1 MDYSSR
7 LILDCMPTIGRSD
20 DDRFPASVSL
30 PIVDALGITVFV
42 RLFLD
47 NIFAAVVTLLVL
59 LSALLVF
66 ALLLGDVEAKTYEYG
81 MLRALGMRHSALVQI
96 LLMKSTLFSIGGI
109 STGLLCAWL
118 FNLPVCGDRQ
128 PGAGKSTGRGVASEM
143 RRRKAGVMS
152 NVTDMCDM
160 SPLLQSPFPLETVPS
175 SRHPL
180 FSFIQKFISSFLVL
194 SLSLPLSSLRLPFRS
209 PTMPLSV
216 RDLLS
221 LVRPFS
227 PRHCSAG

>member
-1 MDYSSR
+1 MAYSSR
-7 LILDCMPTIGRSD
+7 PILDCMPTIGRSD

-30 PIVDALGITVFV
+30 PIVDALAITVFV

-118 FNLPVCGDRQ
+118 FNLPVCM
-128 PGAGKSTGRGVASEM
+128 GRGIEEERAVVKIDDRNRGS
-143 RRRKAGVMS
+143 
-152 NVTDMCDM
+152 
-160 SPLLQSPFPLETVPS
+160 
-175 SRHPL
+175 
-180 FSFIQKFISSFLVL
+180 
-194 SLSLPLSSLRLPFRS
+194 
-209 PTMPLSV
+209 
-216 RDLLS
+216 
-221 LVRPFS
+221 
-227 PRHCSAG
+227 

>member
-1 MDYSSR
+1 MTACRPFAASE
-7 LILDCMPTIGRSD
+7 
-20 DDRFPASVSL
+20 DDRFPASFSL

-118 FNLPVCGDRQ
+118 FNLPVWRG
-128 PGAGKSTGRGVASEM
+128 PGGRDGLRAAVGIGGE
-143 RRRKAGVMS
+143 G
-152 NVTDMCDM
+152 NVNAAEVR
-160 SPLLQSPFPLETVPS
+160 LQ
-175 SRHPL
+175 
-180 FSFIQKFISSFLVL
+180 
-194 SLSLPLSSLRLPFRS
+194 
-209 PTMPLSV
+209 
-216 RDLLS
+216 
-221 LVRPFS
+221 
-227 PRHCSAG
+227 

>member
-1 MDYSSR
+1 M
-7 LILDCMPTIGRSD
+7 LTIGRSD

-30 PIVDALGITVFV
+30 PIVDALAITVFV

-118 FNLPVCGDRQ
+118 FNLPVCA
-128 PGAGKSTGRGVASEM
+128 AGESK
-143 RRRKAGVMS
+143 RKG
-152 NVTDMCDM
+152 
-160 SPLLQSPFPLETVPS
+160 
-175 SRHPL
+175 
-180 FSFIQKFISSFLVL
+180 
-194 SLSLPLSSLRLPFRS
+194 
-209 PTMPLSV
+209 
-216 RDLLS
+216 
-221 LVRPFS
+221 
-227 PRHCSAG
+227 